1 MAQLAEGLHWSLIK
15 TVVISSIRCVLRQ
28 HAMHIVAECR
38 DFTRTLAGV
47 AEIARG
53 DEAGSGAGSVTVLSN
68 RVTSMRTHAV
78 GFV

>member
-53 DEAGSGAGSVTVLSN
+53 DEARSVTVLSN